1 MKTQDWRRP
10 LPGLIAWVAIS
21 SVAAEKSFGQGDEM
35 REHARL
41 VRIESIADGQ
51 NRATEMLPDSLL
63 NFNDPVGTTLSGSL
77 WTWGGTGRP
86 LAILELSKLTAG
98 TNSVRWVSGV
108 TSFSPGSIVATWD
121 DGQRWQSS
129 APGLK
134 MNPVPDAP
142 APADSEAERGSY
154 ARCEGHLPESSPCA
168 RAPNRVKGKL
178 ELRLLPSPIRR
189 YSDAGSGLRG
199 LERCSRDSLT
209 GPTPRHSW
217 SSSRDPPAEPP
228 RPGTTDSPESPAV
241 PWPRNWM
248 AERSGRW
255 RRPIRPTP
263 GPRLHEP
270 APCSVRLKCHRLAE
284 PRSVLRPGSP
294 GHRPDR
300 RPGGGGPPPTS
311 RPRNQEPRLAPGYH
325 LIYSF

>member
-10 LPGLIAWVAIS
+10 LPGLIAWVVIG

-35 REHARL
+35 REHAEARCASNPS
-41 VRIESIADGQ
+41 RTGQ

-129 APGLK
+129 APGLT

-142 APADSEAERGSY
+142 APADSEAERLRQMKAISRKFALREDAG
-154 ARCEGHLPESSPCA
+154 
-168 RAPNRVKGKL
+168 RVKGKL
-178 ELRLLPSPIRR
+178 ELRLLPSPIHR
-189 YSDAGSGLRG
+189 YSDANSGLRDG
-199 LERCSRDSLT
+199 AIFAFAYGTNPGGIPGRRV
-209 GPTPRHSW
+209 
-217 SSSRDPPAEPP
+217 RDPPAGATP
-228 RPGTTDSPESPAV
+228 RPGITDSPESREVPSPRELDGREVWSVEEANPPHSGPAYMNRHHIPV
-241 PWPRNWM
+241 
-248 AERSGRW
+248 RS
-255 RRPIRPTP
+255 
-263 GPRLHEP
+263 
-270 APCSVRLKCHRLAE
+270 K
-284 PRSVLRPGSP
+284 
-294 GHRPDR
+294 
-300 RPGGGGPPPTS
+300 
-311 RPRNQEPRLAPGYH
+311 
-325 LIYSF
+325 